1 MVNESELKIKQ
12 IIPRTQNI
20 KSFQFQAKGRA
31 DFKPGQFLQASIMVG
46 DEQVSRYL
54 SISNSPTE
62 RDLIEFTKK
71 ITGSEFSQA
80 LDKMKPG
87 DLAKIKYPYGVFT
100 FKGEYKKIAFLSGG
114 IGITPIRSII
124 RYIVDKKLETEIMLI
139 YANRT
144 IKDIAF
150 KDEFDQMQQAYPKL
164 RVIHILTQP
173 EAGWQGK
180 TGRIDAK
187 IIQEEIPDYAQR
199 KFYIC
204 GPPAMVEAMKRIIQD
219 ELGLPKESIITEN
232 FAGY

>member
-1 MVNESELKIKQ
+1 ELKIKQ
-12 IIPRTQNI
+12 IIPRTHNI
-20 KSFQFQAKGRA
+20 KSFQFRVKGRV
-31 DFKPGQFLQASIMVG
+31 DFKPGQFLQASIMVR
-46 DEQVSRYL
+46 DKQENRYL
-54 SISNSPTE
+54 SVSNSPTE

-71 ITGSEFSQA
+71 ITDSEFSQA

-87 DLAKIKYPYGVFT
+87 DHAKIKYPYGVFT
-100 FKGEYKKIAFLSGG
+100 FEGEHKKIAFLSGG

-124 RYIVDKKLETEIMLI
+124 KYIVDKKLDTDIVLI

-150 KDEFDQMQQAYPKL
+150 KDEFEQMQRAHHKL
-164 RVIHILTQP
+164 RVVHILTQP

-187 IIQEEIPDYAQR
+187 IIRQEIPDYAQR

-204 GPPAMVEAMKRIIQD
+204 GPPAMVEAMKRIIQG